1 MDNNLEKAKELFL
14 LSLNKQFEGDLFQA
28 KTFLEEAIKI
38 APDRKSIINNLL
50 VINFSLKD
58 LNALEKLNQH
68 INNLEGTFS
77 HFRQLGEAQIN
88 YINNN
93 HELSIAG
100 CLKLLSEINFKEIH
114 GHCLDLLVK
123 NYFKQHNL
131 QKLFF
136 YLRANLRFSNFSEQ
150 SLYNTGSIL
159 QYLSKP
165 RAAIYFI
172 KKALQKRDDK
182 SYYSCLAQS
191 YLKIKNF
198 EKGLFY
204 WEYRTSVYHLEKD
217 FISSLKSIDKANDLS
232 QKKILIIYE
241 QGFGDTLMFSRYIKL
256 LKKYTSHISFVVPDK
271 LFNILENFDD
281 KIVVLRKSQINRDKF
296 DYKIPLVSL
305 MKILNARYEDIFYSK
320 IEIKHTNSPISIKKN
335 TYNIA
340 FAHQGNSEYICDHFR
355 SIPFKNFRQ
364 LLSLKKVNFYNI
376 AQSKNNYENYD
387 NVQNVGHLNFYEISN
402 LLKNMELIITTD
414 TVFVHLCGSL
424 EIPCILLLSKNAEW
438 RWFNDRKK
446 TIWYPSVRILRQKKI
461 GNWNTEIDIIKKFI
475 NLKLL
480 KF

>member
-14 LSLNKQFEGDLFQA
+14 LSLNKQFEGDLLQA
-28 KTFLEEAIKI
+28 KTFLEEAIKL

-58 LNALEKLNQH
+58 FEALESLNQH
-68 INNLEGTFS
+68 IDSLDSSFS
-77 HFRQLGEAQIN
+77 HFRHLGEAQIN
-88 YINNN
+88 FIKNNY
-93 HELSIAG
+93 ELSIVA
-100 CLKLLSEINFKEIH
+100 CLKLLSETNFKEIH

-123 NYFKQHNL
+123 NYFKQQNL

-136 YLRANLRFSNFSEQ
+136 YLRATLRFSNFSEQ

-172 KKALQKRDDK
+172 KKALQKREDR

-198 EKGLFY
+198 EKGLVY
-204 WEYRTSVYHLEKD
+204 WEHRTSVYHLEKD
-217 FISSLKSIDKANDLS
+217 FISSLKSIKEANDLS

-241 QGFGDTLMFSRYIKL
+241 QGLGDTLMFSRYTKL
-256 LKKYTSHISFVVPDK
+256 LKKYSSDISFIVPDK
-271 LFNILENFDD
+271 LFNIFQNFDD
-281 KIVVLRKSQINRDKF
+281 KIVVFRKEQINFDNF

-320 IEIKHTNSPISIKKN
+320 IEVKYTNSPINLKKN

-355 SIPFKNFRQ
+355 SIPFKKFRE
-364 LLSLKKVNFYNI
+364 LFSLKRVNFYNI
-376 AQSKNNYENYD
+376 AKSKNNYENFN
-387 NVQNVGHLNFYEISN
+387 NVHNVGHLSFLEISN
-402 LLKNMELIITTD
+402 LLQNIELILTTD

-424 EIPCILLLSKNAEW
+424 GIPCILLLSKNAEW

>member
-1 MDNNLEKAKELFL
+1 MNYNLEKAKELFL
-14 LSLNKQFEGDLFQA
+14 LSLNKQFEGDILQA
-28 KTFLEEAIKI
+28 KTLLEKAIQLT
-38 APDRKSIINNLL
+38 PDRNSIINNLL
-50 VINFSLKD
+50 VINFSLRD
-58 LNALEKLNQH
+58 IEAIEKLNQH
-68 INNLEGTFS
+68 VDRLDSSFKY
-77 HFRQLGEAQIN
+77 FRYLGEAQIN
-88 YINNN
+88 FINSN
-93 HELSIAG
+93 HELSINE

-114 GHCLDLLVK
+114 GQCLDLLVK
-123 NYFKQHNL
+123 NYFKLQDL

-136 YLRANLRFSNFSEQ
+136 YLKASLRFSNFNEQ

-172 KKALQKRDDK
+172 NKALQKRDDK
-182 SYYSCLAQS
+182 SYYSCLAQA

-204 WEYRTSVYHLEKD
+204 WEYRTSVYHFETD
-217 FISSLKSIDKANDLS
+217 VINSLKSIKEANDLS

-241 QGFGDTLMFSRYIKL
+241 QGLGDTLMFSRYTKL
-256 LKKYTSHISFVVPDK
+256 LKKYSSHINFVVPDK
-271 LFNILENFDD
+271 LFNIFCNFDD
-281 KIVVLRKSQINRDKF
+281 KIVISRKDQINLHNF

-305 MKILNARYEDIFYSK
+305 IKILNLKYEDIFYSK
-320 IEIKHTNSPISIKKN
+320 IEVKHINSSINLKQN

-355 SIPFKNFRQ
+355 SIPIKNFKE
-364 LLSLKKVNFYNI
+364 LFSLKKVNFYNI
-376 AQSKNNYENYD
+376 AESKNNYENFT
-387 NVQNVGHLNFYEISN
+387 NVYNVGHLSFLEISN
-402 LLKNMELIITTD
+402 LLQNMELIITTD

-424 EIPCILLLSKNAEW
+424 GIPCLLLLSKNAEW
-438 RWFNDRKK
+438 RWFDDRKK